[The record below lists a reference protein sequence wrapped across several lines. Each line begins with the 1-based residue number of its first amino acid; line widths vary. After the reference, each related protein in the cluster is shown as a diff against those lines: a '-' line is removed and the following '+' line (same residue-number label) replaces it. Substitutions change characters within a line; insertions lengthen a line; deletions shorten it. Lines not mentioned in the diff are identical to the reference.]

1 MILNISKT
9 DISNI
14 SNISNL
20 IFCLFIYS
28 VVPRLERGSQR
39 SIGSTAG
46 RKTNDADVTL
56 PITNGTDGGVDSS
69 ANQETRT
76 SRTSRASRA
85 SSESIR
91 NISTSVYTTEV
102 ENVFEIKIF
111 NEKQNWAMTLS

>member
-1 MILNISKT
+1 MKFQEKILYKIYPKKNKTRISFWGGYRS
-9 DISNI
+9 DI
-14 SNISNL
+14 
-20 IFCLFIYS
+20 LFIYS

-46 RKTNDADVTL
+46 RKTNDTDGTL
-56 PITNGTDGGVDSS
+56 LITNGTNGGVDSS

-102 ENVFEIKIF
+102 ENVFKM
-111 NEKQNWAMTLS
+111 NTNV